1 MANKVLG
8 FIGLGMMGGPM
19 AINLLKAGY
28 TLHVLDTNA
37 EAMARVVEQGG
48 IPATSPAA
56 IASTVETVLV
66 SLPTPDVVE
75 LVALG
80 PDGLSDGTSI
90 KNLVDL
96 STTGPVMAK
105 DIGAR
110 LKDKGIAML
119 DAPVSGGKRGATDGT
134 LAVMASGPKD
144 LFEAVHPALETI
156 GKKLFYIGAEP
167 GMANI
172 VKVGNNYMSAASSLS
187 ASEAMVMG
195 VKSGLDAKVM
205 LDVIN
210 VSSGRNNS
218 TETKFPVY
226 VLPRDFVSMR
236 VRLLVKDLTLCT
248 QTGEALG
255 VPMWVANA
263 VRNFLTLAVSQ
274 GHGDEPSIGL
284 IRLIEGWAGI
294 EVKESGKALPKITP
308 STGDVGKIGFIGVG
322 DMGGPMCHRIV
333 DAGFDVTVY
342 DVREEAMAP
351 LVAKGATAAK
361 SPKDVAD
368 QCPSVYVCLPMPE
381 IVEAVALGAD
391 GLIHGSAIKTY
402 VDLSTTGSVMA
413 RRVAKALDAAGITP
427 FDSPVSGGVTG
438 AEAGTL
444 SLMMSGKKEVAERL
458 APVFGAIGKNPFYL
472 GEAAGLGQTMKI
484 ANNYLSATANIA
496 AAEAMV
502 MGVKAGVD
510 AKVMLDVI
518 NASSGRS
525 SATEERY
532 PASVLTRD
540 FSKGFKQRLLH
551 KDVRLCMEEAAAQGV
566 PMWLGSTVLQFLTY
580 AISQG
585 TGDEISIALIKHVE
599 KWAGVQVGG

>member
-1 MANKVLG
+1 MTNKTLG

-19 AINLLKAGY
+19 ALNLLKAGY
-28 TLHVLDTNA
+28 TLHVLDTDA
-37 EAMARVVEQGG
+37 AALARVVEQGG
-48 IPATSPAA
+48 IAA
-56 IASTVETVLV
+56 GSAAEIADTVETVLL
-66 SLPTPDVVE
+66 SLPTPDVVNA
-75 LVALG
+75 VALG
-80 PDGLSDGTSI
+80 PDGLSGGKAI
-90 KNLVDL
+90 RNVVDL

-105 DIGAR
+105 EIGAR
-110 LKDKGIAML
+110 LKGKGIAML
-119 DAPVSGGKRGATDGT
+119 DAPVSGGKRGATEGT

-144 LFEAVHPALETI
+144 LYEAVHPALETI
-156 GKKLFYIGAEP
+156 GKKLFYVGAEP

-187 ASEAMVMG
+187 ASEALVMG

-236 VRLLVKDLTLCT
+236 ARLLVKDLTLCT

-255 VPMWVANA
+255 VPMWVANT

-284 IRLIEGWAGI
+284 IRLIEEWAGV
-294 EVKESGKALPKITP
+294 EVRESGKTLPKVTP
-308 STGDVGKIGFIGVG
+308 STGDVGKIGFVGVG

-333 DAGFDVTVY
+333 DSGFDVTVY

-351 LVAKGATAAK
+351 FVARGATAAK

-368 QCPSVYVCLPMPE
+368 RAPSVFVCLPMPDV
-381 IVEAVALGAD
+381 VESVALGPD
-391 GLIHGSAIKTY
+391 GLIHGDAINTY

-413 RRVAKALDAAGITP
+413 RKVAKALDAAGITP

-444 SLMMSGKKEVAERL
+444 ALMMSGKKEVAERL

-472 GEAAGLGQTMKI
+472 GDAAGLGQTMKI

-496 AAEAMV
+496 AAEALV

-510 AKVMLDVI
+510 PKVMLDVI

-566 PMWLGSTVLQFLTY
+566 PMWLGSMVLQFLTY
-580 AISQG
+580 AVSQG

>member
-1 MANKVLG
+1 MTNKTLG

-37 EAMARVVEQGG
+37 DALARVVEQGG
-48 IPATSPAA
+48 IAAKSPAE

-80 PDGLSDGTSI
+80 PCGLSDGKTI

-105 DIGAR
+105 DIGMR
-110 LKDKGIAML
+110 LNDKGIAML
-119 DAPVSGGKRGATDGT
+119 DAPVSGGKRGATEGT

-187 ASEAMVMG
+187 ASEALVMG

-218 TETKFPVY
+218 TETKFPDY
-226 VLPRDFVSMR
+226 VLPRNFVSMR
-236 VRLLVKDLTLCT
+236 ARLLVKDLTLCT

-255 VPMWVANA
+255 VPMWVANT

-284 IRLIEGWAGI
+284 IRLIEEWAGV
-294 EVKESGKALPKITP
+294 EVKESGKTLPKITP
-308 STGDVGKIGFIGVG
+308 STGDVGKIGFVGVG

-351 LVAKGATAAK
+351 FVAKGATAAK

-368 QCPSVYVCLPMPE
+368 QAPSVYVCLPMPE
-381 IVEAVALGAD
+381 VVEAVALGQD

-413 RRVAKALDAAGITP
+413 RKVAKALDAAGITP

-444 SLMMSGKKEVAERL
+444 ALMMSGKKEVAERL

-472 GEAAGLGQTMKI
+472 GDTAGLGQTMKI

-496 AAEAMV
+496 AAEALV

-510 AKVMLDVI
+510 PKIMLDVI

-566 PMWLGSTVLQFLTY
+566 PMWLGSMVLQFLNY
-580 AISQG
+580 AVSQG
-585 TGDEISIALIKHVE
+585 SGDEISIALIKHVE